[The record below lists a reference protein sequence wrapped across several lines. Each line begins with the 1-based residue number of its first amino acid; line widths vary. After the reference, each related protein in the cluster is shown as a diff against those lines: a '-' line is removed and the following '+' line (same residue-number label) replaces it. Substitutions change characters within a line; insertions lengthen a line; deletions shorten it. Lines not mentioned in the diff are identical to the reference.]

1 MLPGMMAAGPRGTAA
16 HEVLLALLS
25 CSLAS
30 AYNIDLDHPV
40 LFHGPNGSFFGYAV
54 LEHHHDDTRWILVGA
69 PKADSKFSSLLK
81 APGAVFK
88 CRVHSNP
95 DKQCTELDL
104 GRGNSRGIYCGKTCK
119 EDRNDEWMGV
129 TLARQS
135 KSDGSV
141 LACAHRWKNIYY
153 ESELILPY
161 GSCVILPPNL
171 QATGKKLLP
180 CYEEYK
186 KKYGEEHGS
195 CQAGIAGSFMEELV
209 VMGAPGSYYWTG
221 TVKVLNLTDNT
232 YFKLS
237 NEAVIAKGYTT
248 YLGYAVTAGHFS
260 QTTTMDIVG
269 GAPRDSGIGKVY
281 IFRPDRAS
289 GSLVRIFQALGKKM
303 GSYFGSSLCAV
314 DLNADGLSDLL
325 VGAPMYSEVRDEG
338 QVTVYINR
346 GNGVMD
352 EQISLNGDNA
362 YNAHFGESM
371 ASLGDIDDDGYP
383 DVAIGAPKEDEFL
396 GAVYIFHGDADGIV
410 PQYSM
415 RISGRKLNPTL
426 KMFGQSISGGI
437 DMDKNG
443 YVDVTIGAFMSD
455 SVVLLRTRPVI
466 TVDASI
472 ILPSAINITAPQ
484 CHDGTQNVNC
494 VNVTVCFRFRGKRVP
509 GEIELTYNLTA
520 DIVKRESGHQP
531 RVFFVSSGETVAH
544 VSDKL
549 QLTHMKEKCDQ
560 YLAHVKRRV
569 KDVISP
575 IVFETAYSLGEHVI
589 GKEEKDLPA
598 LKPVLRWK
606 KGQKIAQRNQT
617 FFERNCRSD
626 DCPADLI
633 VKGRLLLSSYD
644 SKTEYL
650 ALGAVK
656 NLSLNISI
664 SNKGDDA
671 YDTNVFFN
679 FSREL
684 YFIKMWQEEEQGIS
698 CELLD
703 DDYLKCSVG
712 FPFMRSRSKYA
723 FSVIFDTSHLSG
735 EDDVLQFL
743 VTAQSGNNER
753 AESLH
758 DNTLI
763 LAVPLKHEVD
773 LSVTGTVSPS
783 SFVYGDTVDGSHFII
798 LRDLECHFQPLNFTL
813 QVYNAGPST
822 LPGSS
827 IKMLFPNHL
836 SASGAEMFLIQD
848 VIIAQDKAK
857 CTFHKNPAPC
867 VIPQE
872 KENIFH
878 TIFSFFK
885 KSGRKV
891 LDCDK
896 TNLPCL
902 EVECNFTTLAKE
914 ETQNID
920 VLTLLNTEI
929 LKKDSSSVIQFVTR
943 AHLSVDLKLWAVEV
957 PRGNSQ
963 DATVIFEALHNQEP
977 RGYVVGWIIAISL
990 LVGILI
996 FLLLAVLLWK
1006 MGFFRRR
1013 YKEIIEA
1020 ERNRKDYEESWDWV
1034 QKSQ

>member
-1 MLPGMMAAGPRGTAA
+1 MMAAGPRVRTGAC
-16 HEVLLALLS
+16 EVLLALLS
-25 CSLAS
+25 LRLAG

-40 LFHGPNGSFFGYAV
+40 LFRGPTGSFFGYAV

-95 DKQCTELDL
+95 DKTCTELNL
-104 GRGNSRGIYCGKTCK
+104 GRGNTRGIYCGKTCK
-119 EDRNDEWMGV
+119 EDRDEEWMGV

-135 KSDGSV
+135 KPDGSV

-153 ESELILPY
+153 ESEVILPY
-161 GSCVILPPNL
+161 GSCIILPPNL
-171 QATGKKLLP
+171 QANGKKLLP

-237 NEAVIAKGYTT
+237 NEAVIAKGYT

-260 QTTTMDIVG
+260 QPTTMDIVG

-281 IFRPDRAS
+281 IFRSDKAS

-352 EQISLNGDNA
+352 EQTSLNGDNA
-362 YNAHFGESM
+362 YNAQFGESM
-371 ASLGDIDDDGYP
+371 ANLGDIDDDGYP
-383 DVAIGAPKEDEFL
+383 DVAIGAPKEDDYL
-396 GAVYIFHGDADGIV
+396 GAVYIYHGDADGIV

-415 RISGRKLNPTL
+415 RISGRKINPAL
-426 KMFGQSISGGI
+426 RMFGQSISGGI

-466 TVDASI
+466 TVNALI
-472 ILPSAINITAPQ
+472 VLPTAINITAPQ

-494 VNVTVCFRFRGKRVP
+494 VNVTVCFRFSGKHVP
-509 GEIELTYNLTA
+509 GEIELLYNLTA

-531 RVFFVSSGETVAH
+531 RVFLVSSGETVAH
-544 VSDKL
+544 VSEKL

-560 YLAHVKRRV
+560 YLAHVK
-569 KDVISP
+569 
-575 IVFETAYSLGEHVI
+575 TL
-589 GKEEKDLPA
+589 
-598 LKPVLRWK
+598 
-606 KGQKIAQRNQT
+606 
-617 FFERNCRSD
+617 FERNCRSE
-626 DCPADLI
+626 DCPADLQL
-633 VKGRLLLSSYD
+633 KGKLLLSSYD
-644 SKTEYL
+644 SKSEYL

-656 NLSLNISI
+656 NISLNISI

-698 CELLD
+698 CELLE

-712 FPFMRSRSKYA
+712 FPFMRSRSKYD

-735 EDDVLQFL
+735 EDDILQFL
-743 VTAQSGNNER
+743 VTAQSGNNEQ

-773 LSVTGTVSPS
+773 SSVTGTVSPS
-783 SFVYGDTVDGSHFII
+783 SFVYGDTVDASNFI
-798 LRDLECHFQPLNFTL
+798 LLQDLECHFQPLNFTL

-827 IKMLFPNHL
+827 ITILFPNHL

-848 VIIAQDKAK
+848 VIISQEKAQCA
-857 CTFHKNPAPC
+857 FHKNPAPC

-891 LDCDK
+891 LDCNK
-896 TNLPCL
+896 SNWPCL
-902 EVECNFTTLAKE
+902 EVECNFTSLAKE
-914 ETQNID
+914 ETQNIE

-929 LKKDSSSVIQFVTR
+929 LKKDSSSVIQFVTQ
-943 AHLSVDLKLWAVEV
+943 AHLSIDLKLRAVEV
-957 PRGNSQ
+957 PHGNSQ

-1020 ERNRKDYEESWDWV
+1020 EKNRKDNEESWDWV
-1034 QKSQ
+1034 QKNQ

>member
-1 MLPGMMAAGPRGTAA
+1 MAERS
-16 HEVLLALLS
+16 LFKALLGGFLLTLVL
-25 CSLAS
+25 C
-30 AYNIDLDHPV
+30 YNIDLDHPIV
-40 LFHGPNGSFFGYAV
+40 YQGPNGSFFGYSV
-54 LEHHHDDTRWILVGA
+54 LEHYHDDTRWILVGA
-69 PKADSKFSSLLK
+69 PKADSKFSSSIRT
-81 APGAVFK
+81 PGTIYK

-95 DKQCTELDL
+95 DKKCTELDI
-104 GRGNSRGIYCGKTCK
+104 GRGNSRGTPCGKTCK
-119 EDRNDEWMGV
+119 EDRDDEWMGV
-129 TLARQS
+129 SLARQP
-135 KSDGSV
+135 KPDGSV

-153 ESELILPY
+153 ESEIILPY
-161 GSCVILPPNL
+161 GFCVILPPNL
-171 QATGKKLLP
+171 QGSGKKLMP

-195 CQAGIAGSFMEELV
+195 CQAGIAGSFMEDLV

-221 TVKVLNLTDNT
+221 TVKVLNITDNT
-232 YFKLS
+232 YFKL
-237 NEAVIAKGYTT
+237 NDQDVTAKRYT

-260 QTTTMDIVG
+260 HPSTVDIVG
-269 GAPRDSGIGKVY
+269 GAPQDSGIGKVY
-281 IFRPDRAS
+281 IFKTEKRLLEKKFYVS
-289 GSLVRIFQALGKKM
+289 GKKM

-325 VGAPMYSEVRDEG
+325 VGAPMFSDLRDEG

-346 GNGVMD
+346 GNAVME
-352 EQISLNGDNA
+352 EQIVLNGDNA

-371 ASLGDIDDDGYP
+371 ANLGDIDDDGYP
-383 DVAIGAPKEDEFL
+383 DVAIGAPKEDDFV
-396 GAVYIFHGDADGIV
+396 GAVYIYHGDSKGIV

-415 RISGRKLNPTL
+415 RISGRTISPAL

-443 YVDVTIGAFMSD
+443 YVDLTIGAFMSD

-466 TVDASI
+466 TVNVSI
-472 ILPSAINITAPQ
+472 LLPSSINITAPQ
-484 CHDGTQNVNC
+484 CHDGIQHVNC
-494 VNVTVCFRFRGKRVP
+494 VNVTVCFQFYGKHVP
-509 GEIELTYNLTA
+509 GEIGLTYNLTA
-520 DIVKRESGHQP
+520 DIEKREKSQQP
-531 RVFFVSSGETVAH
+531 RVFLVSSGETVSH
-544 VSDKL
+544 ISEKI

-575 IVFETAYSLGEHVI
+575 IVFEASYSLGEHVV
-589 GKEEKDLPA
+589 GKGERDLPA
-598 LKPVLRWK
+598 LKPILRWK

-626 DCPADLI
+626 DCPADLHL
-633 VKGRLLLSSYD
+633 KGQLLLSSFD

-656 NLSLNISI
+656 NISLNITI

-684 YFIKMWQEEEQGIS
+684 YFIKMWQEEEQGIA

-703 DDYLKCSVG
+703 EDYLKCSVG
-712 FPFMRSRSKYA
+712 FPFMRSRTKYD

-735 EDDVLQFL
+735 EDDILQFL
-743 VTAQSGNNER
+743 VMAQSGNIER

-758 DNTLI
+758 DNTLV
-763 LAVPLKHEVD
+763 LSMPLKHEVD
-773 LSVTGTVSPS
+773 SSVTGTVSPS
-783 SFVYGDTVDGSHFII
+783 SFVYGDTVDASNFIQ
-798 LRDLECHFQPLNFTL
+798 LQDMECDFQPLNYTF

-822 LPGSS
+822 LHGSLVE
-827 IKMLFPNHL
+827 IAFPNRL
-836 SASGAEMFLIQD
+836 SSTGAEMFSIQD
-848 VIIAQDKAK
+848 IVIGQEKAQCMFK
-857 CTFHKNPAPC
+857 KNPAPC

-878 TIFSFFK
+878 TIFAFFT

-891 LDCDK
+891 LDCQK
-896 TNLPCL
+896 SAYPCL
-902 EVECNFTTLAKE
+902 EVECKLKPLAKE
-914 ETQNID
+914 ETRNID
-920 VLTLLNTEI
+920 ILMLLNTEI
-929 LKKDSSSVIQFVTR
+929 LKKDSSSVIQFVSR
-943 AHLSVDLKLWAVEV
+943 ATVKLEADSKLQTIEV
-957 PRGNSQ
+957 PHGNSQ
-963 DATVIFEALHNQEP
+963 DATVVFEALHNLEP

-990 LVGILI
+990 LFGILI

-1020 ERNRKDYEESWDWV
+1020 EKNRKEYDESWDWV
-1034 QKSQ
+1034 QKNQ